1 MMLDDATGNFYY
13 ANEETGDTTW
23 ERPERDGEDQDN
35 AVTGVILN
43 TVYILTYVLNV
54 LTHT

>member
-23 ERPERDGEDQDN
+23 ERPERDGED
-35 AVTGVILN
+35 
-43 TVYILTYVLNV
+43 
-54 LTHT
+54 